1 MTTAEGHALHGIG
14 RRAETQLARARRLL
28 RLGLE
33 LRAPWEY
40 AATIAALPLLR
51 LAPKGDGHP
60 VLVFPGLSASD
71 VSTRPLRRFLRDRQY
86 DPNGWELG
94 RNLGPRAGVFEACR
108 ERLRVIR
115 RRHGRRV
122 SLVGWSLGGI
132 YARELAKEFPDDVRL
147 VITLG
152 TPFSHGPRASSAWHT
167 YEQST
172 GHRIGAP
179 DLLAPLAVP
188 PSVPTTSIYSR
199 TDAIVPWRYSVERV
213 DATHENIE
221 VEASHLGLGV
231 NALAWCA
238 IADRLAQPEGAWKPF
253 ERTGARALLFPDPQ
267 RKSRGERIRG

>member
-1 MTTAEGHALHGIG
+1 VTSGPQALDERG
-14 RRAETQLARARRLL
+14 RRAAIRLARARRLL
-28 RLGLE
+28 RYGLE

-40 AATIAALPLLR
+40 GATLATLPLLR

-60 VLVFPGLSASD
+60 VLVFPGLTASD
-71 VSTRPLRRFLRDRQY
+71 LSTRPLRRFLRGRWY
-86 DPNGWELG
+86 VPYGWELG
-94 RNLGPRAGVFEACR
+94 RNLGPRDGVFHACR
-108 ERLRVIR
+108 ERLRTIR

-122 SLVGWSLGGI
+122 SLIGWSLGGI

-179 DLLAPLAVP
+179 DLLAPLASP
-188 PSVPTTSIYSR
+188 PPVPTTSIYSR

-213 DATHENIE
+213 DATHENVE
-221 VEASHLGLGV
+221 VEASHLGIGV

-238 IADRLAQPEGAWKPF
+238 IADRLAQPEGTWTPF
-253 ERTGARALLFPDPQ
+253 ARTGARALLYPDPR
-267 RKSRGERIRG
+267 RKSRG

>member
-1 MTTAEGHALHGIG
+1 MTAGSQALGEQH
-14 RRAETQLARARRLL
+14 RRVAIRLARARRLL

-40 AATIAALPLLR
+40 GATIAAQPLLR
-51 LAPKGDGHP
+51 LAPRGDGHP
-60 VLVFPGLSASD
+60 VLVFPGLTASD
-71 VSTRPLRRFLRDRQY
+71 LSTRALRRFLRNRGY
-86 DPNGWELG
+86 AAYGWELG
-94 RNLGPRAGVFEACR
+94 RNLGPRDGVFDGCR
-108 ERLRVIR
+108 ERLRTIR

-152 TPFSHGPRASSAWHT
+152 TPFSHGPRASGAWHT

-179 DLLAPLAVP
+179 DILAPLAAP
-188 PSVPTTSIYSR
+188 PPVPTTSIYSR
-199 TDAIVPWRYSVERV
+199 TDAIVPWRYSVERA

-221 VEASHLGLGV
+221 IEASHLGLGV

-238 IADRLAQPEGAWKPF
+238 IADRLAQPEGTWKPF
-253 ERTGARALLFPDPQ
+253 ERSGARAFLFPDPR
-267 RKSRGERIRG
+267 RKPRGERFPG

>member
-1 MTTAEGHALHGIG
+1 MIPGAHALDEPG
-14 RRAETQLARARRLL
+14 RRAAVRLARARRLL
-28 RLGLE
+28 RYGLE

-40 AATIAALPLLR
+40 GATLAALPLLR

-60 VLVFPGLSASD
+60 VLVFPGLTASD
-71 VSTRPLRRFLRDRQY
+71 LSTRPLRRFLRSRGY
-86 DPNGWELG
+86 MPYGWELG
-94 RNLGPRAGVFEACR
+94 RNLGPRDGVFDACR
-108 ERLRVIR
+108 ERVRAVR

-122 SLVGWSLGGI
+122 SLIGWSLGGI

-152 TPFSHGPRASSAWHT
+152 TPFSHGPRTSDAWRT

-179 DLLAPLAVP
+179 DILAPLAAP
-188 PSVPTTSIYSR
+188 PPVPTTSIYSR
-199 TDAIVPWRYSVERV
+199 TDAIVPWRYSVERA
-213 DATHENIE
+213 DATHENVE
-221 VEASHLGLGV
+221 VEASHLGIGF

-253 ERTGARALLFPDPQ
+253 ERSGARALLFPDPL
-267 RKSRGERIRG
+267 RKPRSGRLFG